1 MRQDTR
7 KKKSVEV
14 GEQRKELALHEQ
26 KIQREK
32 AARRRIHDFTSGSH
46 AQFSNHNERQT
57 KTCEGRGQRSGGI
70 ETRRDEE
77 VPHRE
82 MDFNSGTCTK
92 KVYARS
98 GSSFGF
104 SGRALRRHRIK
115 HI

>member
-1 MRQDTR
+1 MRQDTG

-14 GEQRKELALHEQ
+14 GEQRKVLARQ
-26 KIQREK
+26 KLQPEK
-32 AARRRIHDFTSGSH
+32 AATRRFHDLTSGSH
-46 AQFSNHNERQT
+46 AQFSNHDETQT
-57 KTCEGRGQRSGGI
+57 ETCEGGQRSGGI

-77 VPHRE
+77 IPHRE

-104 SGRALRRHRIK
+104 SGRTLRRHRIK

>member
-14 GEQRKELALHEQ
+14 QRKELARHKQ
-26 KIQREK
+26 KTQSEK
-32 AARRRIHDFTSGSH
+32 AATRRIHNLTSGSH
-46 AQFSNHNERQT
+46 MHNSQT
-57 KTCEGRGQRSGGI
+57 TMRDKTETREGRGQRSGGI
-70 ETRRDEE
+70 ETRRDEG

-104 SGRALRRHRIK
+104 SGRTLRRHRIK